1 MAIAASGPTPLRRFA
16 WLTIVAA
23 LVTIV
28 LKAGAWRVT
37 GSVGLLSDALESVV
51 NLIAGVAALVALTVA
66 EKEPD
71 EEHAYGHAKAEYF
84 SSGLEGML
92 ILIAALVIAA
102 AAIPRLIVPEP
113 IEQVGLGLVISV
125 VASLVN
131 GVTAWWLFRAA
142 REFRSI
148 TLESNARHLL
158 TDVWTTAGVL
168 LGVAVVAITGWMR
181 LDAVIALVVAAN
193 IIWAGW
199 QLVRRSMLGLLDTAL
214 PSEDIARIDMVL
226 SRYRSEY
233 GIQTHALRTRQAG
246 QRRFMSLHVL
256 VPGRWS
262 VQRGHHLLEKLE
274 YDLRA
279 ELPDT
284 TVFTHLEP
292 IDDPSSW
299 EDVTLD
305 RPVQGATAERSPV
318 ESVDQASAVR
328 SRWTVRFATR

>member
-1 MAIAASGPTPLRRFA
+1 MAASTSGSNTLRRFA
-16 WLTIVAA
+16 WLSIAAA
-23 LVTIV
+23 LITIV
-28 LKAGAWRVT
+28 LKTGAWRVT
-37 GSVGLLSDALESVV
+37 GSVGLLSDALESLV
-51 NLIAGVAALVALTVA
+51 NLIAAVVALVALTVA

-92 ILIAALVIAA
+92 ILIAALAIAA
-102 AAIPRLIVPEP
+102 TAIPRLIAPEP
-113 IEQVGLGLVISV
+113 IEQVGLGLVISL
-125 VASLVN
+125 VASAVN

-148 TLESNARHLL
+148 TLEANARHLV

-168 LGVAVVAITGWMR
+168 VGIVVVAMTGWMR
-181 LDAVIALVVAAN
+181 LDAIIALVVAAN
-193 IIWAGW
+193 IIWAGG
-199 QLVRRSMLGLLDTAL
+199 QLVRRSLLGLLDTAL
-214 PSEDIARIDMVL
+214 PAEDIGRIDMVL
-226 SRYRSEY
+226 SRYRQEY
-233 GIQTHALRTRQAG
+233 GIQTHAVRTRQAG
-246 QRRFMSLHVL
+246 QRRFVSLHVL

-274 YDLRA
+274 NDLRA

-292 IDDPSSW
+292 IDDPASW

-305 RPVQGATAERSPV
+305 RPVQGSKAS
-318 ESVDQASAVR
+318 ESSSDVTNQVSAVR
-328 SRWTVRFATR
+328 SSPMARFAIR

>member
-1 MAIAASGPTPLRRFA
+1 MAVAAPKPNTLRRFA
-16 WLTIVAA
+16 WLSIAAA
-23 LVTIV
+23 LITIA
-28 LKAGAWRVT
+28 LKTGAWRVT
-37 GSVGLLSDALESVV
+37 GSVGLLSDALESLV
-51 NLIAGVAALVALTVA
+51 NLIAAVVALVALTVA

-92 ILIAALVIAA
+92 ILIAALAIAA
-102 AAIPRLIVPEP
+102 TAIPRLITPEP
-113 IEQVGLGLVISV
+113 IEQVGLGLVISLA
-125 VASLVN
+125 ASAVN

-142 REFRSI
+142 RDFRSI
-148 TLESNARHLL
+148 TLEANARHLM
-158 TDVWTTAGVL
+158 TDVWTTAVVLIGV
-168 LGVAVVAITGWMR
+168 VVVAATGWMR

-193 IIWAGW
+193 IVWTGG
-199 QLVRRSMLGLLDTAL
+199 QLIRRSLLGLLDTAL
-214 PSEDIARIDMVL
+214 PVEDIERIDLVL
-226 SRYRSEY
+226 NRYRQEY

-246 QRRFMSLHVL
+246 QRRFISLHVL

-274 YDLRA
+274 NDLRA

-305 RPVQGATAERSPV
+305 RPVQGSAAGDSSPGL
-318 ESVDQASAVR
+318 VDQASRVR
-328 SRWTVRFATR
+328 SSPIARFAIR